1 MIELLC
7 WFMIKIENISWYVLL
22 EMQNFNLL
30 LIKKID
36 EMHKNRLFPPRSSY
50 DIRVCFDIE

>member
-22 EMQNFNLL
+22 EMQNFNIL

-36 EMHKNRLFPPRSSY
+36 EMHKNRLFSTSL
-50 DIRVCFDIE
+50 